1 MKSDPRDQ
9 SNHNCLL
16 KQLISNFGQR
26 LKSVVL
32 FGSQARGEAMDTSD
46 HNLFLVIDS
55 LLEGPIRYLKNVRL
69 VLGG

>member
-1 MKSDPRDQ
+1 MKSDPRDE

-32 FGSQARGEAMDTSD
+32 LGSQAQGEAIDTGN
-46 HNLFLVIDS
+46 HNLFLVIDG
-55 LLEGPIRYLKNVRL
+55 LLEGPIRHLKNVCL
-69 VLGG
+69 V